1 MIVPYSIDFCKIQYF
16 CMLGWKREERTD
28 RRVWFRRRT
37 RVVYILVHIAGLCY
51 QFYIYLR

>member
-37 RVVYILVHIAGLCY
+37 RVVYIWVHIAGLCY
-51 QFYIYLR
+51 QFYI